1 MLGYD
6 EITDIFFTTAS
17 EPSPLKY
24 LLISFVLCL
33 SFAFILSGCEEGNDP
48 DSVYGQWVADG
59 FLPVS
64 IHGLNKLELDIRK
77 SGVVLLKASFII
89 RDEKRTEVQKGSI
102 EDNMI
107 YIKGGSAQLI
117 RDENLLK
124 MVDPKTRETTIFK
137 RR

>member
-1 MLGYD
+1 
-6 EITDIFFTTAS
+6 
-17 EPSPLKY
+17 LKY

-59 FLPVS
+59 FLSVS

-77 SGVVLLKASFII
+77 SGVVLLKASFITS
-89 RDEKRTEVQKGSI
+89 DEKTTEVQRGSI
-102 EDNMI
+102 EGNII
-107 YIKGGSAQLI
+107 YIKGGSAELV
-117 RDENLLK
+117 RDGNLLK
-124 MVDPKTRETTIFK
+124 MVDPKTRETTVFK

>member
-6 EITDIFFTTAS
+6 EISDKTFTSRFA
-17 EPSPLKY
+17 PSPLKY

-59 FLPVS
+59 FLSVS

-77 SGVVLLKASFII
+77 SGVVLLKASFITS
-89 RDEKRTEVQKGSI
+89 DEKTTEVQRGSI
-102 EDNMI
+102 EGNII
-107 YIKGGSAQLI
+107 YIKGGSAELV
-117 RDENLLK
+117 RDGNLLK
-124 MVDPKTRETTIFK
+124 MVDPKTRETTVFK